1 MFPRSWWWTNDT
13 ELWSAILHVL
23 QGANWQR
30 GGGKGAKPK
39 RMKRPKDGP
48 IEVHSAEELA
58 EKKRDLS
65 DELARR
71 RAAKKRREAKK
82 RKAVS

>member
-1 MFPRSWWWTNDT
+1 MYPRSWWWDNNT
-13 ELWSAILHVL
+13 ELWMAILLVL
-23 QGANWQR
+23 QQANWQR

-48 IEVHSAEELA
+48 IEVRSSDELA
-58 EKKRDLS
+58 GKKRDLD

-71 RAAKKRREAKK
+71 RAARKRREK